1 LFTAT
6 LFYLGDSNVRKWLI
20 VLVLLA
26 ACVSVNKSILSRS
39 RIAQPVP
46 RDSVRVF
53 LPGDTVPQN
62 ERIALLH
69 ARSNES
75 FTNEGKMIDKMR
87 EEAGKLGAN
96 AIILGEIKDP
106 GTVARVASV
115 VFGTP
120 ADRQGQAIAVYIE
133 PANLRRSP

>member
-1 LFTAT
+1 
-6 LFYLGDSNVRKWLI
+6 VRKWLI
-20 VLVLLA
+20 VLVLLTA

-39 RIAQPVP
+39 RVAQPVP

-62 ERIALLH
+62 ERIAILH

-96 AIILGEIKDP
+96 AIILGEIRDP

-120 ADRQGQAIAVYIE
+120 ADRQGQAIAVYVD
-133 PANLRRSP
+133 PVNLMRSP